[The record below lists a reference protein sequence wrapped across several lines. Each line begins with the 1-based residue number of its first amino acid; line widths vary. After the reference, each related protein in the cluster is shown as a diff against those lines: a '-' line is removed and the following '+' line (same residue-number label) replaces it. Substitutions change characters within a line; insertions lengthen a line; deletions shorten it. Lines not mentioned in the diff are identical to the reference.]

1 MRDRL
6 GGWRQF
12 FQDLVDLE
20 LLNTDGHVVLDCIN
34 YCFLEI
40 IRKELSSVKED
51 WNSYI
56 ISRSHKSGPTKR
68 PSSMYHLPCLYDKLD
83 CVQRINKEENEEF
96 DSVVGE
102 LSSDFTFEFSG
113 FAKTV
118 IHNNGI
124 KTLKNPSEALNL

>member
-1 MRDRL
+1 
-6 GGWRQF
+6 
-12 FQDLVDLE
+12 
-20 LLNTDGHVVLDCIN
+20 
-34 YCFLEI
+34 
-40 IRKELSSVKED
+40 
-51 WNSYI
+51 
-56 ISRSHKSGPTKR
+56 
-68 PSSMYHLPCLYDKLD
+68 MYHLPCLYDKLD

-102 LSSDFTFEFSG
+102 LSSDFSG